1 MFFWIGRSL
10 IILLLYVLE
19 LIFAVFTLLVQL
31 ILLIDLVKTDK
42 LLKSDVKENK
52 DKNVESKWLEKFIDE
67 YLELSKKG
75 QTMA

>member
-1 MFFWIGRSL
+1 M
-10 IILLLYVLE
+10 
-19 LIFAVFTLLVQL
+19 QL

>member
-1 MFFWIGRSL
+1 M
-10 IILLLYVLE
+10 LYVLE